1 MYKIT
6 EGPFLPSASRLAKE
20 HSFFEG
26 SQACPICPSGKSK
39 MKMKLSMDHWYS
51 DTDLEKM
58 EVLGAKL
65 VPLSSPPTKI
75 SQALVSDRARA
86 SAER

>member
-1 MYKIT
+1 
-6 EGPFLPSASRLAKE
+6 
-20 HSFFEG
+20 
-26 SQACPICPSGKSK
+26 
-39 MKMKLSMDHWYS
+39 MKLSMDHWYS
-51 DTDLEKM
+51 DTDLEEM